1 MAHLSDS
8 WVVESV
14 DESKEIPLPQPSP
27 NATQYLDMMEVVT
40 PIRRAREESSDV
52 RPRFLEAG
60 AANEIAADARTGDG
74 GEDDILRS
82 TSTGMSPQASYSKQ
96 ASSSVQLRRGSNQ
109 VDKSRWQ
116 SACKNNEEGAN
127 LGSLESTDED
137 IPIAIDTTLKPI
149 RSKAGKV
156 SKSPHKSINPSGTGR
171 RISTRANTRAT
182 AEPDLIMPSIHE
194 DSLVSLWVGEEKPSM
209 RKGAI
214 RKGSPFVRPDVAKR
228 GDDLPSNNPA
238 PTAQV
243 NPDILLEYIA
253 AFIKP
258 ILNWVYDITAGA
270 LGKLKTPISYM
281 LAIYLLFVLLLL
293 LRNLLT
299 NSISTMLSPLCRI
312 PGLSLLPLSMCY
324 SPKFAKDGAGET
336 PPVQF
341 DRLMNVQSQFE
352 AVLEES
358 AGGVSLPLDMKR
370 GEASI
375 RDLRQVVRYSN
386 LHSKNELVLEF
397 NGFIETARIASG
409 DLQKFNSHVG
419 RSVDNI
425 IATARWTK
433 RVLDGIALRDISR
446 GAIAAFF
453 NDKLLAPFQP
463 LKFTESALLDQYILH
478 TKIVEEEIKRLVDE
492 AQALLL
498 VLQNLEDRLDVIHGI
513 AVRDDLHAQSS
524 RAEVLSQLWTKIGGN
539 RTKLGKFNSQLSLL
553 VQVNTYRK
561 SAIAHVSGTIVK
573 LQGMGTELEELRERV
588 GSVDLLGGTNGLPL
602 SVHIENIELGV
613 ERLETGRNRAKGIE
627 NEELRKTLGRGNS
640 ETKVIDG
647 R

>member
-60 AANEIAADARTGDG
+60 AANEIAADARTGDS

-156 SKSPHKSINPSGTGR
+156 SKSPHKSTNPSGTGR

-228 GDDLPSNNPA
+228 GEDLPSNNPA

-324 SPKFAKDGAGET
+324 SPKFAKDGTGET

-561 SAIAHVSGTIVK
+561 SAIAHVSRTIVK
-573 LQGMGTELEELRERV
+573 LQGIGTELEELRERV